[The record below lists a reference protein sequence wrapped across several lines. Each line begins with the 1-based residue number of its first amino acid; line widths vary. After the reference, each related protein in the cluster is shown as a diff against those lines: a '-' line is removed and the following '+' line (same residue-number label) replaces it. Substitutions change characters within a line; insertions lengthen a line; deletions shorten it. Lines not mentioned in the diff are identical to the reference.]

1 MDRDAKLTKALENL
15 SRTINAAIENSA
27 DVREAVEALRELG
40 FEPNLS
46 MRLEIGLEALAE
58 RSEETEFDL
67 DLTDEDV
74 QALKRMKISV

>member
-15 SRTINAAIENSA
+15 SRTINAEIENSA
-27 DVREAVEALRELG
+27 DVRDAVEALRELG

>member
-15 SRTINAAIENSA
+15 SRTINAVIESSV
-27 DVREAVEALRELG
+27 DVREAVEALREIG

-58 RSEETEFDL
+58 HSEEAEFDL
-67 DLTDEDV
+67 DLTDDDV

>member
-15 SRTINAAIENSA
+15 SRTINAEIENSA

>member
-15 SRTINAAIENSA
+15 SRTINAEIENSA

-46 MRLEIGLEALAE
+46 MRLEIGLEAVADESLE
-58 RSEETEFDL
+58 DEFDL

-74 QALKRMKISV
+74 QALRRMKIAI